1 MLTMGSKEDSMAGSL
16 PTRLSP
22 AHQRMLFEESCLS
35 TSVAVERIY
44 RTVASKA
51 DLAQLGFSKP
61 QQIVPALVVP
71 MYSPAGELVTHQIRP
86 DTPRKNDSGKP
97 IKYETPAGS
106 PIRLDVHPCQSGRV
120 KDASVPLWITE
131 GVKKADSLV
140 SRGQCVLALQGVWC
154 WQKDGVPLQDWE
166 DVRLWGRSVC
176 VIFDSDVTTNP
187 KVQTALEALVGFL
200 RGRGA
205 RVGIAYLPDTEA
217 GGKQGVDD
225 FLASG
230 KEVRDLE
237 PFIHQ
242 GLREDLLPA
251 GKPLSEIEPER
262 VEWLWPRRI
271 PKGKI
276 SVLDGDPDNG
286 KSVLTTDLAARV
298 TAGLHLPDGT
308 KTEAAGAVIVSAEDG
323 ASDTIRPRFDAA
335 GGDPSRALLLGNDEP
350 FAIPGDIPRL
360 ERAVRQVKAALVIID
375 PIMAFLSGDVNS
387 NRDQDVRRALTPLK
401 RMAERTGASVILVR
415 HLNKSQG
422 GNPLYRGGGSIG
434 IIGAARS
441 GMVVGPH
448 PDSDEL
454 RVLAGQK
461 NNLSLPPR
469 SLAYGIETAPNGAA
483 RIAYK
488 GFSEATAAQLLRVP
502 EDEEEKSALSEA
514 KEFLQSELSQTPV
527 SAKAIKKSAREAEI
541 SERTLRRAK
550 QVLGVRSEK
559 ESDGSWTWSLP
570 DKESEG
576 GHTLN
581 VGNLGHVGPLGN
593 VASSEDENSAY
604 IREEGQGVQDGQY
617 VQSGN
622 ERRCI
627 HGLRDGVGCY
637 LCDPRHPYRLKQGGA
652 A

>member
-1 MLTMGSKEDSMAGSL
+1 MGCKERGSMAESL
-16 PTRLSP
+16 SKRLSL
-22 AHQRMLFEESCLS
+22 AHQRMLFEESCLD
-35 TSVAVERIY
+35 TSVVVERRY
-44 RTVASKA
+44 RTVASEA
-51 DLAQLGFSKP
+51 ELAQLGFSKP
-61 QQIVPALVVP
+61 QQRVPALVVP

-86 DTPRKNDSGKP
+86 DTPRKNNKGKP
-97 IKYETPAGS
+97 VKYETPAGS
-106 PIRLDVHPCQSGRV
+106 PIRLDVHPSQTERV
-120 KDASVPLWITE
+120 KNASVPLWITE

-176 VIFDSDVTTNP
+176 VIFDSDVTTNS

-205 RVGIAYLPDTEA
+205 RVGVAYLPDA
-217 GGKQGVDD
+217 PDGGKQGVDD

-242 GLREDLLPA
+242 ALREDLLPA

-262 VEWLWPRRI
+262 IEWLWPRRI

-276 SVLDGDPDNG
+276 TVLDGDPDNG

-298 TAGLHLPDGT
+298 TAGLDLPDGT

-335 GGDPSRALLLGNDEP
+335 GGDPSRTLLLGNDEP

-360 ERAVRQVKAALVIID
+360 ERAVRQVGAALVVID

-401 RMAERTGASVILVR
+401 RMAERTGAAVVLVR

-448 PDSDEL
+448 PDSEEL

-469 SLAYGIETAPNGAA
+469 SLAYEIRDGGERISQDHLPGLLGGDGRPAPPRPGRRRGEVGAH
-483 RIAYK
+483 
-488 GFSEATAAQLLRVP
+488 G
-502 EDEEEKSALSEA
+502 
-514 KEFLQSELSQTPV
+514 
-527 SAKAIKKSAREAEI
+527 
-541 SERTLRRAK
+541 
-550 QVLGVRSEK
+550 
-559 ESDGSWTWSLP
+559 
-570 DKESEG
+570 
-576 GHTLN
+576 
-581 VGNLGHVGPLGN
+581 
-593 VASSEDENSAY
+593 
-604 IREEGQGVQDGQY
+604 GQGVPNIRARPDP
-617 VQSGN
+617 
-622 ERRCI
+622 
-627 HGLRDGVGCY
+627 GC
-637 LCDPRHPYRLKQGGA
+637 G
-652 A
+652 

>member
-1 MLTMGSKEDSMAGSL
+1 MEDVLLGYLEYPHHRHMLMKESGID
-16 PTRLSP
+16 P
-22 AHQRMLFEESCLS
+22 AV
-35 TSVAVERIY
+35 VAERGY
-44 RTVASKA
+44 YTAKTKA
-51 DLAQLGFSKP
+51 QLARLGFSEG
-61 QQIVPALVVP
+61 QRRTPALVVP

-86 DTPRKNDSGKP
+86 DSPREHGDGKA

-106 PIRLDVHPCQSGRV
+106 PIRLDVHPSRTERV
-120 KDASVPLWITE
+120 EDASVPLWITE

-140 SRGQCVLALQGVWC
+140 SRGQCAVALQGVWC
-154 WQKDGVPLQDWE
+154 WQKDGVPLRDWE

-176 VIFDSDVTTNP
+176 VIFDSDVAINA
-187 KVQTALEALVGFL
+187 KVQTALEGLVGFL

-205 RVGIAYLPDTEA
+205 RVTVAYLPDSPD
-217 GGKQGVDD
+217 GGKQGIDD

-230 KEVRDLE
+230 KAIRDLR
-237 PFIHQ
+237 PFMHQ

-251 GKPLSEIEPER
+251 GKPLSEIQPER
-262 VEWLWPRRI
+262 VEWLWPQRI

-276 SVLDGDPDNG
+276 TVLDGDPDNG

-298 TAGLHLPDGT
+298 TAGLPLPDGT
-308 KTEAAGAVIVSAEDG
+308 PTEAAGAVIVSAEDG

-335 GGDPSRALLLGNDEP
+335 GGDPSRALLLGDDEP
-350 FAIPGDIPRL
+350 FAIPGDIPKL
-360 ERAVRQVKAALVIID
+360 ERAVRRVGAALVVVD
-375 PIMAFLSGDVNS
+375 PIMAFLSGEVNS

-401 RMAERTGASVILVR
+401 RMAERTGAAVVLVR

-469 SLAYGIETAPNGAA
+469 SLAYGIETAENGAA
-483 RIAYK
+483 RVAYR

-502 EDEEEKSALSEA
+502 EDDEERSRLAEA
-514 KEFLQSELSQTPV
+514 KEFLISELSQTPV
-527 SAKAIKKSAREAEI
+527 SAKAIKKGAREAEI

-570 DKESEG
+570 DKGPEG
-576 GHTLN
+576 GHVSTA
-581 VGNLGHVGPLGN
+581 GNLGPVGPLGKD
-593 VASSEDENSAY
+593 ASPERDDSAY
-604 IREEGQGVQDGQY
+604 LREEVQGGQEGQEVQAD
-617 VQSGN
+617 N
-622 ERRCI
+622 ERRCK

-637 LCDPRHPYRLKQGGA
+637 LCDPRHPYRLKQDGA

>member
-1 MLTMGSKEDSMAGSL
+1 MGSKAQERDSAVGRL
-16 PTRLSP
+16 PTGLSP

-35 TSVAVERIY
+35 TSVAEKRGY
-44 RTVASKA
+44 RTVTTRAELSR
-51 DLAQLGFSKP
+51 LGFSKP
-61 QQIVPALVVP
+61 QQREPALVVP
-71 MYSPAGELVTHQIRP
+71 MYSPSGELITHQIRP
-86 DTPRKNDSGKP
+86 DAPRENGDGKA

-106 PIRLDVHPCQSGRV
+106 PIRLDVHPSQSERV

-140 SRGQCVLALQGVWC
+140 SRGQCVVALQGVWC
-154 WQKDGVPLQDWE
+154 WQKGGVPLRDWE

-176 VIFDSDVTTNP
+176 VIFDSDVATNP
-187 KVQTALEALVGFL
+187 KVQTALEGLVGFL

-205 RVGIAYLPDTEA
+205 RVGVAYLPDA
-217 GGKQGVDD
+217 PDGGKQGVDD

-230 KEVRDLE
+230 KEIRDLE
-237 PFIHQ
+237 PFIYQ

-262 VEWLWPRRI
+262 IEWLWPRRI

-276 SVLDGDPDNG
+276 TVLDGDPDNG

-298 TAGLHLPDGT
+298 TAGLDLPDGT
-308 KTEAAGAVIVSAEDG
+308 ATVAAGAVIVSAEDG

-335 GGDPSRALLLGNDEP
+335 GGDPNRALLLGNDEP

-360 ERAVRQVKAALVIID
+360 ERAVRQVGAALVVID
-375 PIMAFLSGDVNS
+375 PIMAFLSGEVNS

-401 RMAERTGASVILVR
+401 RMAERTGAAVLLVR

-448 PDSDEL
+448 PDSEEL

-469 SLAYGIETAPNGAA
+469 SLAYKIKTAENGSAK
-483 RIAYK
+483 IVYK

-514 KEFLQSELSQTPV
+514 KEFLTSELSRTPV

-550 QVLGVRSEK
+550 QMLGVRSEK

-570 DKESEG
+570 
-576 GHTLN
+576 
-581 VGNLGHVGPLGN
+581 
-593 VASSEDENSAY
+593 
-604 IREEGQGVQDGQY
+604 
-617 VQSGN
+617 
-622 ERRCI
+622 
-627 HGLRDGVGCY
+627 
-637 LCDPRHPYRLKQGGA
+637 
-652 A
+652 

>member
-1 MLTMGSKEDSMAGSL
+1 MAGGL

-22 AHQRMLFEESCLS
+22 AHQRMLFEESCLR
-35 TSVAVERIY
+35 TSVAVKRSY

-51 DLAQLGFSKP
+51 ELARLGFSKP
-61 QQIVPALVVP
+61 QQRVPALVVP
-71 MYSPAGELVTHQIRP
+71 MYSPAGELVTHQLRP
-86 DTPRKNDSGKP
+86 DTPRKNDKGKP
-97 IKYETPAGS
+97 IRYETPAGS
-106 PIRLDVHPCQSGRV
+106 PIRLDVHPSQSERV

-176 VIFDSDVTTNP
+176 VIFDSDVTSNP
-187 KVQTALEALVGFL
+187 KVQTALEGLVGFL

-205 RVGIAYLPDTEA
+205 RVGVAYLPHAPD

-225 FLASG
+225 FLALG

-251 GKPLSEIEPER
+251 GKPLSEIEPEKI
-262 VEWLWPRRI
+262 EWLWSRRI

-276 SVLDGDPDNG
+276 TVLDGDPDNG

-298 TAGLHLPDGT
+298 TAGLDLPDET

-335 GGDPSRALLLGNDEP
+335 GGDPNRALLLGDDEP

-360 ERAVRQVKAALVIID
+360 ERAVRQVKAALVVID

-401 RMAERTGASVILVR
+401 RMAERTGTAVLLVR

-448 PDSDEL
+448 PDSEAL

-469 SLAYGIETAPNGAA
+469 SLAYEIETAENGSA
-483 RIAYK
+483 RISYQ

-502 EDEEEKSALSEA
+502 EDEEEKSALTEA
-514 KEFLQSELSQTPV
+514 KEFLTSELSRTPV

-550 QVLGVRSEK
+550 QILGVRSEK

-570 DKESEG
+570 NKESEG
-576 GHTLN
+576 GHAPNT
-581 VGNLGHVGPLGN
+581 GNLGHVGPLGN
-593 VASSEDENSAY
+593 VASSKDKNSAY
-604 IREEGQGVQDGQY
+604 VREEGQGGQE

-622 ERRCI
+622 ERMCK
-627 HGLRDGVGCY
+627 HGLRGGVGCY